1 MNQLNTIIQCFYA
14 MDKDRNGYL
23 SRTEILE
30 VLKKNGFSFERAKA
44 LVQACDKYFF
54 LKLTK

>member
-14 MDKDRNGYL
+14 MDTDKNGYL
-23 SRTEILE
+23 SRREILE
-30 VLKKNGFSFERAKA
+30 VLKRSGLSFDRAKA

-54 LKLTK
+54 SNI